1 MLNVPR
7 CFNIRSLNQT
17 SIWTDALGPY
27 KVIHRSIRDV
37 QTNTNKRK
45 TLTVCPW
52 NVLMGRS
59 CPSLQTWIHMSV
71 LQEANVLLLCQ
82 STSSAGAVGG
92 RRTDREICKYWKTLQ
107 PFTDVTTLRHNIQC
121 FVPEWKGNCCLASPV
136 WASQMIVVCR
146 DTQTCTVTEHQ
157 LDPFTH
163 ELHATRVRVRHR
175 VGWFTL
181 STPAL
186 RIKLPFLFHLRAK
199 MGPLCWPSVLA
210 RFPVEHKHEH
220 NL

>member
-17 SIWTDALGPY
+17 SIWIAALGLY
-27 KVIHRSIRDV
+27 NITHRSI

-82 STSSAGAVGG
+82 STSSAGAVGR
-92 RRTDREICKYWKTLQ
+92 RRTERSVSTGRHYNRVKTSQHSVFCTWVEGKLL
-107 PFTDVTTLRHNIQC
+107 FGFSC
-121 FVPEWKGNCCLASPV
+121 MSVPNDCCLPGHTNMYSYRTSAWSIYSR
-136 WASQMIVVCR
+136 A
-146 DTQTCTVTEHQ
+146 TCNTGRVT
-157 LDPFTH
+157 
-163 ELHATRVRVRHR
+163 HR